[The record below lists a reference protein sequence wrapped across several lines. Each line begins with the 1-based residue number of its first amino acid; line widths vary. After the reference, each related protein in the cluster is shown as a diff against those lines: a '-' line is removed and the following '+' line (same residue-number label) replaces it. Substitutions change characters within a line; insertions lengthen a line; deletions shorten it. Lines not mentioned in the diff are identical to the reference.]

1 MRGCLGVATT
11 LTILVGGMS
20 FATSTPSQ
28 GLPETSEN
36 QAGRCSR
43 GLVALTFDD
52 GPQPATTRPIVRVLI
67 RRKAPATFFVVG
79 QRIGGNARLLNQMR
93 RHGMRFGN
101 HSYRHEKLISLSN
114 REIRRT
120 LQRTNR
126 AIRHAGLGRTR
137 LMRPP
142 YGAINSRVRG
152 VVRDLNMTP
161 VLWDIDSRDWDGRS
175 ARKIVSTVLTGLD
188 PGRHNVVLLH
198 DGVANSDKTLAALP
212 QLIKRIRGRGYCLA
226 ALNRHGVPQPP
237 VPKARVSGDTVR
249 EKGRKQPVYLRFD
262 VRLSM
267 PTSRPASVRVRT
279 RAKSATAYR
288 DFVPRSF
295 RLRFPAGTTHRVV
308 RVKVLG
314 NARDER
320 RERLRL
326 VLSHPRH
333 LRIADRY
340 ARGTIRDDD

>member
-20 FATSTPSQ
+20 VATSTPAP
-28 GLPETSEN
+28 GLPETSAT
-36 QAGRCSR
+36 QVGRCSR

-52 GPQPATTRPIVRVLI
+52 GPQPATTRKIVRVLI
-67 RRKAPATFFVVG
+67 RKNAPATFFVVG
-79 QRIGGNARLLNQMR
+79 QQISGNARLLSRMR
-93 RHGMRFGN
+93 SHGMRIGN
-101 HSYRHEKLISLSN
+101 HTFRHEKLTSLSN

-120 LQRTNR
+120 LRRTNQ

-142 YGAINSRVRG
+142 YGAINRRVRR
-152 VVRDLNMTP
+152 VVRHLHMTP

-175 ARKIVSTVLTGLD
+175 ARKIVSTVLAGLD

-198 DGVANSDKTLAALP
+198 DGVANSHRTLAALP
-212 QLIKRIRGRGYCLA
+212 ELIRRIRGRGYCLA
-226 ALNRHGVPQPP
+226 GLDRYGVPRPP

-249 EKGRKQPVYLRFD
+249 ENGRRHPVYLRFD
-262 VRLSM
+262 VRLSE
-267 PTSRPASVRVRT
+267 PTSRPVSVRVRT
-279 RAKSATAYR
+279 RAKSATPHR
-288 DFVPRSF
+288 DFAPRDF

-326 VLSHPRH
+326 VLSHPRQ
-333 LRIADRY
+333 LRIADGS

>member
-20 FATSTPSQ
+20 FATSTPAQ
-28 GLPETSEN
+28 GLPEASAN
-36 QAGRCSR
+36 QTARCSR

-52 GPQPATTRPIVRVLI
+52 GPRPATTRPIVRVLI
-67 RRKAPATFFVVG
+67 RKKAPATFFVVG
-79 QRIGGNARLLNQMR
+79 QRISGNARLLNQMR

-101 HSYRHEKLISLSN
+101 HSYRHEKLTSLSN

-142 YGAINSRVRG
+142 YGAINSRVRR
-152 VVRDLNMTP
+152 VVRHMNMTP

-175 ARKIVSTVLTGLD
+175 AREIVSTVLAGLD

-198 DGVANSDKTLAALP
+198 DGVANSDRTLAALP
-212 QLIKRIRGRGYCLA
+212 PLIKRIRGRGYCLA
-226 ALNRHGVPQPP
+226 ALNRYGVPQPP
-237 VPKARVSGDTVR
+237 VPKTRVSGDTVR
-249 EKGRKQPVYLRFD
+249 EKGRKQPVFLRFN
-262 VRLSM
+262 VRLSK

-279 RAKSATAYR
+279 RAKSATPHR
-288 DFVPRSF
+288 DFVPRNF

-333 LRIADRY
+333 LRIADGS